1 MKRVGSIWRPPP
13 LSAQPHPG
21 YGTRFSGGVTHNANG
36 SGPGI
41 ERLRCRSRRERV
53 EITVPPSTPTLI
65 ARLMIKFYAFLN
77 EGVNATPRSGVYTG
91 QPAFAEASLQPTVLG
106 GEAVDCVENLEDALI
121 NVIAP
126 H

>member
-1 MKRVGSIWRPPP
+1 M
-13 LSAQPHPG
+13 
-21 YGTRFSGGVTHNANG
+21 THNANE

-77 EGVNATPRSGVYTG
+77 EGVNATPRGGVYTG
-91 QPAFAEASLQPTVLG
+91 QPRCIRRGFFPPKSAV
-106 GEAVDCVENLEDALI
+106 GEAVDCVENLKGALI
-121 NVIAP
+121 KVIAP